1 MKDVV
6 QYSRDRSNP
15 VIKFK
20 TPEQLLETIDY
31 SLSKE
36 GTGNEKLL
44 ELCEKVV
51 EHSQKTGKLLIIIH
65 IVNVI
70 FPLTFK
76 YST

>member
-36 GTGNEKLL
+36 GTDNEKLL

-51 EHSQKTGKLLIIIH
+51 EHSQKTGKLLII
-65 IVNVI
+65 
-70 FPLTFK
+70 T
-76 YST
+76 YC